1 MPLFLV
7 RCVAMLALFG
17 ASATVNAAEWI
28 VPPPG
33 YKMKTSL
40 PCDLDPARAA
50 RPARPNQAIYQVC
63 DDQMALFRRGLDDA
77 KASGKLLL
85 VTFGATWCP
94 WCASLQRYLPGPE
107 LFGHK
112 SDGRDLGQAFLHLE
126 IGLSYIYEGQKETIP
141 SGDDVLAVVLA
152 RAPGVK
158 LHTIPF
164 LAVIDPT
171 SPDRVVARNLD
182 DVAMRGGDFDLA
194 KLRAVFIEAHE
205 ALRASSGKS
214 K

>member
-1 MPLFLV
+1 MPHFLV
-7 RCVAMLALFG
+7 RFVAVLATVG
-17 ASATVNAAEWI
+17 ISATANAAEWV

-33 YKMKTSL
+33 YTMKASL
-40 PCDLDPARAA
+40 PCELDPGRAA
-50 RPARPNQAIYQVC
+50 RPTRPNQAIYQVC
-63 DDQMALFRRGLDDA
+63 EDQMALFRRGLDEA

-94 WCASLQRYLPGPE
+94 WCASLQRYVPGPE

-112 SDGRDLGQAFLHLE
+112 SEGLDLGQAFLHLE

-141 SGDDVLAVVLA
+141 SGDDVLALVLV

-158 LHTIPF
+158 VRAIPF

-171 SPDRVVARNLD
+171 TTDRVVARNLD
-182 DVAMRGGDFDLA
+182 DVATRGGDFDLG
-194 KLRAVFIEAHE
+194 RVRNVFIEAHGVV
-205 ALRASSGKS
+205 RQGKPASQ
-214 K
+214 